1 MKKFISLLICLV
13 LLIGIVVIADATN
26 VDAITSDTNVFI
38 VGITNEDVPVVGSLP
53 TRYDAGPNT
62 FIIISGE
69 KLEGIYTN
77 PITNRPVENNNTI
90 KEEDTSTTLP
100 DDNSQA
106 IDYQIDT
113 QETIDKIFELT
124 NKARQEN
131 NLPALTYNKDIQDA
145 ADLRAKEIS
154 TKFSHTRP
162 DGSSCHTIVEKF
174 EYRVTGENLI
184 MADNPISEPEILLD
198 TWMNSEGHRANI
210 LLPDYTSIA
219 IGLYEKD
226 DVTYAVQ
233 IFMG

>member
-1 MKKFISLLICLV
+1 MKKIISLLICLV
-13 LLIGIVVIADATN
+13 LLVSIGVCAYSTN
-26 VDAITSDTNVFI
+26 IDAIEPDTNVYI
-38 VGITNEDVPVVGSLP
+38 IGVTDKEVPIIGSLY
-53 TRYDAGPNT
+53 TYYDGSSL
-62 FIIISGE
+62 IIIPQQNLE
-69 KLEGIYTN
+69 KIYVN
-77 PITNRPVENNNTI
+77 PITNQPIEEKTQTETSPAVVPEDNT
-90 KEEDTSTTLP
+90 
-100 DDNSQA
+100 QA
-106 IDYQIDT
+106 VDYQIDKE
-113 QETIDKIFELT
+113 ETIEKIFELT

-131 NLPALTYNKDIQDA
+131 NLPALTYNEDIQDA

-162 DGSSCHTIVEKF
+162 DGSSCHTVVEKF

>member
-1 MKKFISLLICLV
+1 MKKIISLLICLI
-13 LLIGIVVIADATN
+13 LLIGITSCAYASPFNPNNGQTIFIPSTNNTMTYGPVIVYPDGSR
-26 VDAITSDTNVFI
+26 IIFSPPSMI
-38 VGITNEDVPVVGSLP
+38 VEEEETINYNNQSSSNEDVS
-53 TRYDAGPNT
+53 
-62 FIIISGE
+62 
-69 KLEGIYTN
+69 
-77 PITNRPVENNNTI
+77 
-90 KEEDTSTTLP
+90 LP
-100 DDNSQA
+100 DDTTQA
-106 IDYQIDT
+106 VDYQIDKE
-113 QETIDKIFELT
+113 ETIQKIFELT

-162 DGSSCHTIVEKF
+162 DGSNCHTVVEKF

-210 LLPDYTSIA
+210 LLPDFTSIA